1 MANRIKPTSF
11 RTYAD
16 FTDAIDDVARK
27 QVELTK
33 LKARRDSRIQTVEA
47 EFKDEIERIEG
58 EISELV
64 VLAEKYAVVHRNE
77 LFPGDTKT
85 GSSASANFGF
95 RLGNPTL
102 KTLNRKWSPSRCV
115 SRIAPSSV
123 PGAHRCRS
131 PSRTRLGLMPAS
143 IITTRR
149 VSAPNDTT
157 VALPLDPLAS
167 IVSVSAAPSMA
178 G

>member
-1 MANRIKPTSF
+1 MTAARIKPTSF

-27 QVELTK
+27 RVELTK

-47 EFKDEIERIEG
+47 EFKDDIERIEG

-77 LFPGDTKT
+77 LFPGEAKT

-102 KTLNRKWSPSRCV
+102 KALNRKWSPEETMKELR
-115 SRIAPSSV
+115 
-123 PGAHRCRS
+123 
-131 PSRTRLGLMPAS
+131 RLGMSDFIRVKEELDKNGLKARLNDEQLAS
-143 IITTRR
+143 VGLR
-149 VSAPNDTT
+149 VCQSESFFVEPLAETADT
-157 VALPLDPLAS
+157 VA
-167 IVSVSAAPSMA
+167 AA
-178 G
+178 